1 LPQILKTFTLLS
13 SEKILFP
20 SIAIFAIFSEQK
32 PLKSN
37 DHGKNI
43 NQTKQFSEQFR
54 VSFG

>member
-1 LPQILKTFTLLS
+1 M
-13 SEKILFP
+13 LFP

-32 PLKSN
+32 PLKSS

-43 NQTKQFSEQFR
+43 KQTKQFSEQFR